1 VTTRTPPS
9 ITLREVSKWYG
20 EVLGLNEV
28 SIDFGPGVAGLLGPN
43 GAGKSTMLK
52 LISGMLRPDIGTVE
66 ICGSPT
72 FNHPQVMQRVGL
84 CPEQDALYP
93 NASALS
99 VVNYL
104 TKLQGFSRREARV
117 RAGAALERAGIG
129 HVQKRSVGGF
139 SKGMRQRFK
148 LAQALAHDPDVLIL
162 DEPLNGLDPT
172 GRREFTDI
180 LRDLADEGR
189 CVLVSSH
196 ILHEVESMARRIV
209 VINAGR
215 LLADG
220 TPREIRHELSQFPLQ
235 VRIDTPDGSALAG
248 ELAGLAGIRRIEISD
263 SGLIVLTHQIDVLL
277 DHVTDRAAAKAIRIN
292 GILPLDEDLEAVFR
306 YLTQ

>member
-1 VTTRTPPS
+1 MIGSAGPS
-9 ITLREVSKWYG
+9 IVLREVSKWYG

-28 SIDFGPGVAGLLGPN
+28 SVEFGPGVAGLLGPN

-52 LISGMLRPDIGTVE
+52 LISGMLRPDLGRVE
-66 ICGSPT
+66 ICGEAT
-72 FNHPQVMQRVGL
+72 FNHPRVMQRVGL

-93 NASALS
+93 NATALD
-99 VVNYL
+99 VVTYL
-104 TKLQGFSRREARV
+104 TILQGFSRREARQ
-117 RAGAALERAGIG
+117 RAQAALERAGIG
-129 HVQKRSVGGF
+129 HVLGRSVGTF

-162 DEPLNGLDPT
+162 DEPLNGLDPP

-180 LRDLADEGR
+180 LRSLADGGR

-209 VINAGR
+209 VIHAGR

-220 TPREIRHELSQFPLQ
+220 TPREIRTELSQFPLQ
-235 VRIDTPDGSALAG
+235 VRIDTPDSQVLAG
-248 ELAGLAGIRRIEISD
+248 ELAGLEGIRRIEIHAH
-263 SGLIVLTHQIDVLL
+263 GLVVLTHNADALL
-277 DHVTDRAAAKAIRIN
+277 DHVAARAAAATLRVDSV
-292 GILPLDEDLEAVFR
+292 LPLDEDLESVFR